1 MNTRCLPLLFA
12 SVLLLGCGSR
22 GLQNEAA
29 VRQGVIDYLSQ
40 RSDLNMKMMQVDV
53 TSVSFRQ
60 DEADA
65 TVSFRPKGAA
75 GGGMQMRYT
84 LERQGSRWVVKGK
97 GHSGAGQSP
106 HGQMPG
112 GGMPGAGQS
121 PHGQMPGGG
130 MPGAGQSPH
139 GQMPGMPTPGA
150 GTAPS
155 SGLPPGHPPIG
166 NPPGAK

>member
-1 MNTRCLPLLFA
+1 MNTRSLPLLFA
-12 SVLLLGCGSR
+12 ALALLGCSNR
-22 GLQNEAA
+22 GAQNEAA
-29 VRQGVIDYLSQ
+29 VRQGVIDYLTQ

-84 LERQGSRWVVKGK
+84 LERQGSQWVVKGK
-97 GHSGAGQSP
+97 GHSPGQSP
-106 HGQMPG
+106 HGQMPA
-112 GGMPGAGQS
+112 GGMPGAQS
-121 PHGQMPGGG
+121 PHGAMPGS
-130 MPGAGQSPH
+130 PAGAQP
-139 GQMPGMPTPGA
+139 
-150 GTAPS
+150 APE
-155 SGLPPGHPPIG
+155 LPPGHPSMG